1 MKKLETHAQAVWAAK
16 TLGQKKVAIISLI
29 DQFDHKDKAQKLQ
42 EQSTSMSMNQLDK
55 LAADLMLR
63 DTDKVIKL

>member
-1 MKKLETHAQAVWAAK
+1 MKNLESYAQEVWNAK
-16 TLGQKKVAIISLI
+16 TLGGKKVAIIKLI
-29 DQFDHKDKAQKLQ
+29 DQFDHKEKAQKLQ
-42 EQSTSMSMNQLDK
+42 EQSTLMSANQLDK

>member
-1 MKKLETHAQAVWAAK
+1 MKKLDKYAQAVWEAD
-16 TLGQKKVAIISLI
+16 TLGKKKVAMVNLI
-29 DQFDHKDKAQKLQ
+29 DQFDHKDKSQKLQ
-42 EQSTSMSMNQLDK
+42 SQATQMTGKQLDK